1 MFTTALK
8 NSEAFKTVKRDID
21 KNSLSHAYMLIT
33 PDSVA
38 ARELFSL
45 IACAVYCHDDV
56 CLKCSAC
63 KKVLNKNHSD
73 IVYLNAEGQG
83 IKVDDI
89 KDLIED
95 TSLKPF
101 ESDHKLYFIYGA
113 DKMAAVAQNKLLK
126 TLEEP
131 PTSVTIF
138 LGVEKESAMLET
150 IKSRTKKVYLD
161 RFSQDTIFDEIFQE
175 TRDEKKSRIAALCSD
190 GMLGKAVDI
199 AKGTAY
205 ETNFEIALNILLN
218 MKKSSDVASFLGDK
232 TLSLD
237 NLPILFD
244 TLSLL
249 IRDIMVYK
257 TNPSWFLQN
266 IKLWKLNQLRDIY
279 GARALGNILYLIK
292 TKKGKNLRRTLPRL
306 QYMKICCLNIEVNY
320 RVGENCWN

>member
-73 IVYLNAEGQG
+73 IVYLNSDGQG

-150 IKSRTKKVYLD
+150 IKSRTKKIYLD

-232 TLSLD
+232 ALSLD

-257 TNPSWFLQN
+257 TNPELVFAKHKTVE
-266 IKLWKLNQLRDIY
+266 INQLADICS
-279 GARALGNILYLIK
+279 ARALGNILYLINEER
-292 TKKGKNLRRTLPRL
+292 KKLEANVAKVAIYENLLFGIL
-306 QYMKICCLNIEVNY
+306 EVNY
-320 RVGENCWN
+320 RCR